1 MTVIN
6 PVAGAARL
14 HDERERLARL
24 IFRAHPAEGCGPA
37 IPVAPARGPQRSV
50 TPHVMMPDPKDKSGW
65 KVEETGWR
73 GFKAAQAIDIFD
85 TLALKAAKRKEAPPF
100 TKGQVNVARLYRDLV
115 ERHDA
120 GGMKL
125 ASLEGRVTSGSGKG
139 GEFMDA
145 FLAEGETIRR
155 MQRAIGTGV
164 AMQVRRVRPSAR
176 GGKAA
181 RNIRDRDL
189 VDAIC
194 LHGKSFRQ
202 VLDIHGW
209 APDGKNAK
217 RLICALAAALDRMQG
232 YLLSG

>member
-1 MTVIN
+1 MIDRA
-6 PVAGAARL
+6 AGAARL
-14 HDERERLARL
+14 LDERDRLARL

-73 GFKAAQAIDIFD
+73 GFKAAQAMDIFD
-85 TLALKAAKRKEAPPF
+85 TLALKAAKRKEVPPF

-125 ASLEGRVTSGSGKG
+125 ASLEGRVASGSGKG
-139 GEFMDA
+139 GDFMDA
-145 FLAEGETIRR
+145 FLAEGEAIRR
-155 MQRAIGTGV
+155 MQRAIGNGV
-164 AMQVRRVRPSAR
+164 AMQVRRVRPSVR
-176 GGKAA
+176 GGKSA

-202 VLDIHGW
+202 VLEVHGW
-209 APDGKNAK
+209 TVTGRNVQS
-217 RLICALAAALDRMQG
+217 LIGALGCVLNRMQQ
-232 YLLSG
+232 Y

>member
-6 PVAGAARL
+6 PVAGATRL
-14 HDERERLARL
+14 RDERDRLEALIAR
-24 IFRAHPAEGCGPA
+24 AVPVEGCGPE
-37 IPVAPARGPQRSV
+37 IPVAPARGPSRSV
-50 TPHVMMPDPKDKSGW
+50 TPHVMMPDPKHKTGW

-85 TLALKAAKRKEAPPF
+85 QLAIKAAKRDQAPPF
-100 TKGQVNVARLYRDLV
+100 TKGQVNAARLYRDLV
-115 ERHDA
+115 ERHSA

-125 ASLEGRVTSGSGKG
+125 ASLEGRVASGSGKG

-155 MQRAIGTGV
+155 MQRAIGNGV
-164 AMQVRRVRPSAR
+164 AMRVRRVRPSAR
-176 GGKAA
+176 GGKSA

-194 LHGKSFRQ
+194 LQGKSFDL
-202 VLDIHGW
+202 VLSSHGW
-209 APDGKNAK
+209 ATSGQNRKV
-217 RLICALAAALDRMQG
+217 LIGALAVCLDRMWG
-232 YLLSG
+232 Y